1 MANTKSSA
9 KRARQTPKR
18 TLVNRR
24 STSAVKNLLKNVREV
39 LATGKKEES
48 KAAAQA
54 YISKLDKAVK
64 CGRIHKNS
72 ANRHKSVIGK
82 ALAALK

>member
-1 MANTKSSA
+1 MANIKSAA
-9 KRARQTPKR
+9 KRARQTIKR

-24 STSAVKNLLKNVREV
+24 STSAVKNQLKNVRTV
-39 LATGKKEES
+39 LATGSKDES
-48 KAAAQA
+48 KVAAQEF
-54 YISKLDKAVK
+54 ISSLDKAVK
-64 CGRIHKNS
+64 GGRIHKNS

>member
-1 MANTKSSA
+1 MANTKSAA
-9 KRARQTPKR
+9 KRARQTIKR

-24 STSAVKNLLKNVREV
+24 STSAVKNLLKNVRAV
-39 LATGKKEES
+39 IATGKKDEA
-48 KAAAQA
+48 KVAAQE
-54 YISKLDKAVK
+54 YISTLDKAAK
-64 CGRIHKNS
+64 AGRIHKNS